1 MQKPIDIRH
10 ALAASKQ
17 HVWVCLPLAILLL
30 CNPFL
35 VALGSAAGLNVHHRA
50 SYRATIASSELQRFA
65 PAAGQ
70 DLFDFADCATTR
82 SFHLL
87 PVLSELNTLPVIP
100 QISTTQKFLCACL
113 WFRPPPAL

>member
-17 HVWVCLPLAILLL
+17 HVWVCMLLAILLL

-50 SYRATIASSELQRFA
+50 SYRATIAFRNCS
-65 PAAGQ
+65 G
-70 DLFDFADCATTR
+70 
-82 SFHLL
+82 LL
-87 PVLSELNTLPVIP
+87 PRSARI
-100 QISTTQKFLCACL
+100 I
-113 WFRPPPAL
+113 

>member
-10 ALAASKQ
+10 ALAVSKQ
-17 HVWVCLPLAILLL
+17 HVWVCLLLAILLL

-35 VALGSAAGLNVHHRA
+35 VAMGSATGLNVHHPP
-50 SYRATIASSELQRFA
+50 SYRATIASSELQRLA

-70 DLFDFADCATTR
+70 DLFDFADCATTQ

-100 QISTTQKFLCACL
+100 QISTTQQFLCASL
-113 WFRPPPAL
+113 WFRPPPAS

>member
-1 MQKPIDIRH
+1 MQRPIDIRH

-17 HVWVCLPLAILLL
+17 QLWVCLLLAILLL

-35 VALGSAAGLNVHHRA
+35 VALGSATGLNVHHPA

-65 PAAGQ
+65 PASGQ
-70 DLFDFADCATTR
+70 DLFDFADCATAQ

-87 PVLSELNTLPVIP
+87 PVLSELNVLSVAP
-100 QISTTQKFLCACL
+100 QINTARRFLCASL
-113 WFRPPPAL
+113 WFRPPPAS